1 MLNASWVVPDDGPEL
16 VLEAGAGRLE
26 VVRAGGLVGFER
38 TWEAEVGRVK
48 GGCIRS
54 SAEW

>member
-16 VLEAGAGRLE
+16 VLEVGAVRLE
-26 VVRAGGLVGFER
+26 VVRAGGLVGLER

-54 SAEW
+54 SAG